1 MTKKYFSFLLL
12 LSFAICFVSCN
23 DDEDSVQDRI
33 VGTWQL
39 QSMQEDGQAVS
50 IIGQDDLVQFQ
61 SNSIFLRYNS
71 SATSAVKRGG
81 WSYTGGMLNISLDL
95 PAAYYVLNLNAN
107 ELKIKR
113 LDFATTGLVKTT
125 EFVYNKV
132 SDDLIP

>member
-1 MTKKYFSFLLL
+1 MTKKYFSFLLF

-50 IIGQDDLVQFQ
+50 IVGQNDLVQFQ

-113 LDFATTGLVKTT
+113 LDFAATGSVKTT